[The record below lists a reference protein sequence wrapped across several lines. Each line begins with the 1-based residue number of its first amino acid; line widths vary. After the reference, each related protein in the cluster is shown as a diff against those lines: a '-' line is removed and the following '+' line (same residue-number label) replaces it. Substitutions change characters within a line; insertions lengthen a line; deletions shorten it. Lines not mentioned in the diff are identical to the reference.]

1 MIGNQIK
8 TVLLLGAL
16 TGILL
21 VIGSLIGGRSG
32 LTVAFI
38 FAILMNIGSLFFSHK
53 LVLLMYR
60 AKEAKKEDYAELHNI
75 VEEVAYAAN
84 IPKPKVYIVP
94 SENPNA
100 FATGPSYK
108 RSVVAVTQGILKL
121 LSKDELKGVIAHEVA
136 HIKNRDMLISSIAAT
151 IAAVI
156 SYVAFM
162 ARWGA
167 MFGGGGNRENQG
179 NNIIGLIALGILAP
193 IAATVIQLAISRSR
207 EYIADATG
215 AKLVMNGESLAKA
228 LEKLHEDNKR
238 HPLMFGTDATNHLMI
253 ISPFRGAGRAFV
265 NLFSTHPDYKE
276 RCKRLRAL
284 NF

>member
-1 MIGNQIK
+1 MIGNQIR
-8 TVLLLGAL
+8 TALLLGIL

-21 VIGSLIGGRSG
+21 VIGSLIGGKSG

-75 VEEVAYAAN
+75 VEEVAYAAG

-100 FATGPSYK
+100 FATGPTYK

-121 LSKDELKGVIAHEVA
+121 LNKDELRGVIAHEVA

-167 MFGGGGNRENQG
+167 MFGGGERENQG
-179 NNIIGLIALGILAP
+179 NNIIGLIALSILAP
-193 IAATVIQLAISRSR
+193 IAATIIQLAISRSR
-207 EYIADATG
+207 EYIADASG
-215 AKLVMNGESLAKA
+215 AKLVKNGESLAKA
-228 LEKLHEDNKR
+228 LEKLHDDNKK

-253 ISPFRGAGRAFV
+253 VSPFRGAGRAFV
-265 NLFSTHPDYKE
+265 NLFSTHPDYRE
-276 RCKRLRAL
+276 RCKKLRAL
-284 NF
+284 TF

>member
-8 TVLLLGAL
+8 TVLLLGSL

-32 LTVAFI
+32 LSVAFI
-38 FAILMNIGSLFFSHK
+38 FAVIMNIGSLFFSHK
-53 LVLLMYR
+53 LVLFMYK
-60 AKEAKKEDYAELHNI
+60 AKEAKREDYPELYNI
-75 VEEVAYAAN
+75 VEEVAYTAN

-100 FATGPSYK
+100 FATGPTYK
-108 RSVVAVTQGILKL
+108 KSVVAVTHGILKL
-121 LSKDELKGVIAHEVA
+121 LNKDELRGVIAHEIA

-167 MFGGGGNRENQG
+167 MFGGGDREGG

-207 EYIADATG
+207 EFIADATG
-215 AKLVMNGESLAKA
+215 AKLVKNGESLAKA
-228 LEKLHEDNKR
+228 LEKLHDNNR
-238 HPLMFGTDATNHLMI
+238 NNPLRLGTDATNHLMI
-253 ISPFRGAGRAFV
+253 VSPFRGAGRAFA
-265 NLFSTHPDYKE
+265 NLFSTHPDYKK
-276 RCKRLRAL
+276 RCEKLRAL
-284 NF
+284 QF